1 MRFGSEG
8 DMVMSNGGGNGG
20 KAPAGTA
27 STLPPG
33 QNSPQS
39 TDPPGILRDPAVGQA
54 RKYNTDIPNIL
65 PHERVFP
72 IQIGSQLFRLSGA
85 SISSDGMYCNLL
97 LLEDWTI
104 LSGKHPP

>member
-1 MRFGSEG
+1 MSTPSGPSKPVKTARSTSNPG
-8 DMVMSNGGGNGG
+8 DE
-20 KAPAGTA
+20 KR
-27 STLPPG
+27 
-33 QNSPQS
+33 S
-39 TDPPGILRDPAVGQA
+39 TDPPGIVYDPAIERA
-54 RKYNTDIPNIL
+54 RKYNTDIPHLL